1 MDMQKN
7 KKRLKSGGL
16 YRVRTD
22 LKQFTPQNKLFK
34 IAMALC
40 KQSTNNDELKSI
52 KSCIASFVMAWIAW
66 DF

>member
-7 KKRLKSGGL
+7 KKGLKSGGL

-22 LKQFTPQNKLFK
+22 LKQFTPQNKFLK

-40 KQSTNNDELKSI
+40 KQSTNNDELKI
-52 KSCIASFVMAWIAW
+52 NKSCIASFVMAWIAW